1 MTLPLDMPAHFHHA
15 PSFAQVRAELA
26 REIDQRRRFYPDRVA
41 KGRLSQAQAD
51 HQIAVFA
58 AIAQDLEAV
67 IAIRVPQL
75 LAKPVTG
82 GMEGHSAAGP
92 NISTGTPLTT
102 LSWSEK
108 RNALNRELDYRR
120 RFYPDWIAK
129 GRLAQGAA
137 QHQLA
142 CLASCLALYDDGLT
156 WQPNPA
162 HAEPVEARQQWR
174 DLAATLTAQA
184 EPAKELAL

>member
-15 PSFAQVRAELA
+15 PSFAHVRAELA
-26 REIDQRRRFYPDRVA
+26 RELDQRRRFYPDRVA

-51 HQIAVFA
+51 HQLAVIA

-67 IAIRVPQL
+67 IAIRVPFL
-75 LAKPVTG
+75 PGTG
-82 GMEGHSAAGP
+82 RGTSAAGGGAQAASP
-92 NISTGTPLTT
+92 TFT
-102 LSWSEK
+102 WSEK

-120 RFYPDWIAK
+120 RFYPDWISK

-142 CLASCLALYDDGLT
+142 CLAAMLALYDDGLC
-156 WQPNPA
+156 WQPTPPDCPA
-162 HAEPVEARQQWR
+162 EQRRQQWR
-174 DLAATLTAQA
+174 DLSATLIAET
-184 EPAKELAL
+184 EPAKEFAL